1 MLNRFPLILVLA
13 VTTAGP
19 LAAADTTGMC
29 LDQTGTDDAQCQCAT
44 EALAEEIGEEDAEMY
59 NAVGVLYLDG
69 KANGQE
75 EEAAWAAAIETVA
88 GQNDTDQAE
97 LLERMNAAR
106 EAHSTSIEG
115 CKTSE

>member
-1 MLNRFPLILVLA
+1 MLKRFPFILVLA
-13 VTTAGP
+13 MATSGP
-19 LAAADTTGMC
+19 AAAADTTAMC

-44 EALAEEIGEEDAEMY
+44 QALAEEIGEEDADMY

-75 EEAAWAAAIETVA
+75 EEAAWDAAIETVA

-97 LLERMNAAR
+97 LLERMNSAR
-106 EAHSTSIEG
+106 EAHGEAIES
-115 CKTSE
+115 CE

>member
-1 MLNRFPLILVLA
+1 MPIRFPLISALVVALPGA
-13 VTTAGP
+13 V
-19 LAAADTTGMC
+19 AAADTTGMC
-29 LDQTGTDDAQCQCAT
+29 LDRTGTGDAQCQCAT
-44 EALAEEIGEEDAEMY
+44 EALTEEIGEEEASTY

-75 EEAAWAAAIETVA
+75 EEAAWDSAIETVA

-106 EAHSTSIEG
+106 EAHDDAI
-115 CKTSE
+115 KTCE